1 MSAAGGAPVFE
12 FRDQVLRF
20 LGDTFAFLMIVSA
33 LFDYRQILCLV
44 TPWQFE
50 FVSPVGACGV
60 GLG

>member
-1 MSAAGGAPVFE
+1 MFE

-44 TPWQFE
+44 THGNLNSFLRLAP
-50 FVSPVGACGV
+50 AA
-60 GLG
+60 

>member
-1 MSAAGGAPVFE
+1 MFE